1 MSRWVDLNN
10 EEFWQVLFDEA
21 CVEGKQAERIEN
33 ELDKISVDEKEIRAK
48 AIDEFAEALK
58 EKVSSHFRYRGI
70 IKEPTEYEDY
80 IDEIAEQ
87 LKGGAE

>member
-1 MSRWVDLNN
+1 MTENSFFNFDSPVARVDKKSY
-10 EEFWQVLFDEA
+10 D
-21 CVEGKQAERIEN
+21 
-33 ELDKISVDEKEIRAK
+33 K

-87 LKGGAE
+87 LKGVQE